1 MDAQVRYNNLKK
13 NLTELR
19 ENFLDESSK
28 ILELVNITTNIA
40 TTDSSIFRVEGK
52 SQKINY
58 FS

>member
-1 MDAQVRYNNLKK
+1 VDAQVRYNNLKK